1 MKMIILIGLLLSVI
15 TVAPKS
21 IQQKAEGNAE
31 TLDQG
36 PAEIKNREGPATLE
50 SRNEN
55 GEEQV
60 QKRQKLQKILRTRQS
75 QAKENEQEAFKKA
88 MIEEL
93 VRAAIEAADPESHTS
108 RQDWPSWNDMKSKAK
123 SIAKSIASGAK
134 SGFSKAKSFVSSGFS
149 KAKSIASTAMD
160 MSRKLKPIAK
170 RLLNKYLHD
179 EASYPSGKKV
189 NECFENKGITETIE
203 MVQALWITVCK
214 KLPFPIDCED
224 QDRRSRDQE
233 IQQSQ
238 AKENEQKA
246 FRKALEVLIR
256 SEREAAD
263 SQTNA
268 TRQDLLFGLL
278 DGVVEK
284 KEAVKNSLIDGYN
297 CIKDHA
303 KLGEIVPMIIDEAKE
318 SLELGALLGEL
329 GELEEVAEE

>member
-21 IQQKAEGNAE
+21 IQQKAEGNVE

-36 PAEIKNREGPATLE
+36 PAEIKNREEPATLE

-60 QKRQKLQKILRTRQS
+60 QKRRKLQKILRTRQS

-93 VRAAIEAADPESHTS
+93 LRAAIEAADPESHTS
-108 RQDWPSWNDMKSKAK
+108 RQDFSWKDVKSWGSNAWKKAK
-123 SIAKSIASGAK
+123 SWGSNAWK
-134 SGFSKAKSFVSSGFS
+134 KAKSWGSSAIS

-160 MSRKLKPIAK
+160 MYRKVKPIAK

-179 EASYPSGKKV
+179 KASGKKV
-189 NECFENKGITETIE
+189 KECFENKGITETIE
-203 MVQALWITVCK
+203 MVQALWIKVCKTKLK

-268 TRQDLLFGLL
+268 TRQDFWIFGG
-278 DGVVEK
+278 DDEK
-284 KEAVKNSLIDGYN
+284 KQVKQVKKSLTDGWK

-303 KLGEIVPMIIDEAKE
+303 KLGEIASMIVDEVK
-318 SLELGALLGEL
+318 EL

>member
-21 IQQKAEGNAE
+21 IQQKAEGNVE

-36 PAEIKNREGPATLE
+36 PAEIKNREEPATLE

-60 QKRQKLQKILRTRQS
+60 QKRRKLQKILRTRQS

-93 VRAAIEAADPESHTS
+93 LRAAIEAADPESHTS
-108 RQDWPSWNDMKSKAK
+108 RQDFSWKDVKSWGSNAWKKAK
-123 SIAKSIASGAK
+123 SWGSSVISG
-134 SGFSKAKSFVSSGFS
+134 
-149 KAKSIASTAMD
+149 AKSIASTAMD
-160 MSRKLKPIAK
+160 MYRKVKPIAK

-179 EASYPSGKKV
+179 KASGKKV
-189 NECFENKGITETIE
+189 KECFENKGITETIE
-203 MVQALWITVCK
+203 MVQALWIKVCKTKLK

-268 TRQDLLFGLL
+268 TRQDFWIFGG
-278 DGVVEK
+278 DDEK
-284 KEAVKNSLIDGYN
+284 KQVKQVKKSLTDGWK

-303 KLGEIVPMIIDEAKE
+303 KLGEIASMIVDEVK
-318 SLELGALLGEL
+318 EL

>member
-21 IQQKAEGNAE
+21 IQQKAEGNVE

-36 PAEIKNREGPATLE
+36 PAEIKNREEPATLE

-60 QKRQKLQKILRTRQS
+60 QKRRKLQKILRTRQS

-93 VRAAIEAADPESHTS
+93 LRAAIEAADPESHTS
-108 RQDWPSWNDMKSKAK
+108 RQDFSWKDVKSWGSNAWKKAK
-123 SIAKSIASGAK
+123 SWGSSAISGAK
-134 SGFSKAKSFVSSGFS
+134 SFISS
-149 KAKSIASTAMD
+149 AKSIASTAMD
-160 MSRKLKPIAK
+160 MYRKVKPIAK

-179 EASYPSGKKV
+179 KASGKKV
-189 NECFENKGITETIE
+189 KECFENKGITETIE
-203 MVQALWITVCK
+203 MVQALWIKVCKTKLK

-268 TRQDLLFGLL
+268 TRQDFWIFGG
-278 DGVVEK
+278 DDEK
-284 KEAVKNSLIDGYN
+284 KQVKQVKKSLTDGWK

-303 KLGEIVPMIIDEAKE
+303 KLGEIASMIVDEVK
-318 SLELGALLGEL
+318 EL

>member
-21 IQQKAEGNAE
+21 IQQKAEGNVE

-36 PAEIKNREGPATLE
+36 PAEIKNREEPATLE

-60 QKRQKLQKILRTRQS
+60 QKRRKLQKILRTRQS

-93 VRAAIEAADPESHTS
+93 LRAAIEAADPESHTS
-108 RQDWPSWNDMKSKAK
+108 RQDFSWKDVKSWGSNAWKKAK
-123 SIAKSIASGAK
+123 SWGSSAISGAK
-134 SGFSKAKSFVSSGFS
+134 SFISSGIS
-149 KAKSIASTAMD
+149 KVKSIASTAMD
-160 MSRKLKPIAK
+160 MYRKVKPIAK

-179 EASYPSGKKV
+179 KASGKKV
-189 NECFENKGITETIE
+189 KECFENKGITETIE
-203 MVQALWITVCK
+203 MVQALWIKVCKTKLK

-268 TRQDLLFGLL
+268 TRQDFWIFGG
-278 DGVVEK
+278 DDEK
-284 KEAVKNSLIDGYN
+284 KQVKQVKKSLTDGWK

-303 KLGEIVPMIIDEAKE
+303 KLGEIASMIVDEVK
-318 SLELGALLGEL
+318 EL

>member
-21 IQQKAEGNAE
+21 IQQKAEGNVE

-36 PAEIKNREGPATLE
+36 PAEIKNREEPATLE

-60 QKRQKLQKILRTRQS
+60 QKRRKLQKILRTRQS

-93 VRAAIEAADPESHTS
+93 LRAAIEAADPESHTS
-108 RQDWPSWNDMKSKAK
+108 RQDFSWKDVKSWGSNAWKKAK
-123 SIAKSIASGAK
+123 SWGSSAISGAK
-134 SGFSKAKSFVSSGFS
+134 SFISSGIS
-149 KAKSIASTAMD
+149 KVKSIASTAMD
-160 MSRKLKPIAK
+160 MYRKVKPIAK

-179 EASYPSGKKV
+179 KASGKKV
-189 NECFENKGITETIE
+189 KECFENKGITDTIE
-203 MVQALWITVCK
+203 MVQALWIKVCKTKLK

-268 TRQDLLFGLL
+268 TRQDWWVFG
-278 DGVVEK
+278 DGGDDEK
-284 KEAVKNSLIDGYN
+284 KQVKQVKKSLTDGWK

-303 KLGEIVPMIIDEAKE
+303 KLGEIASMIVDEVK
-318 SLELGALLGEL
+318 EL

>member
-1 MKMIILIGLLLSVI
+1 MG
-15 TVAPKS
+15 
-21 IQQKAEGNAE
+21 
-31 TLDQG
+31 
-36 PAEIKNREGPATLE
+36 
-50 SRNEN
+50 
-55 GEEQV
+55 
-60 QKRQKLQKILRTRQS
+60 
-75 QAKENEQEAFKKA
+75 NEQEAFKKA

-93 VRAAIEAADPESHTS
+93 LRAAIEAADPESHTS
-108 RQDWPSWNDMKSKAK
+108 RQDFSWKDVKSWGSNAWKKAK
-123 SIAKSIASGAK
+123 SWG
-134 SGFSKAKSFVSSGFS
+134 SSAIS

-160 MSRKLKPIAK
+160 MYRKVKPIAK

-179 EASYPSGKKV
+179 KASGKEVK
-189 NECFENKGITETIE
+189 ECFENKGITETIE
-203 MVQALWITVCK
+203 MVQALWIKVCKTKLK

-268 TRQDLLFGLL
+268 TRQDGFLFGLL
-278 DGVVEK
+278 GGDDEK
-284 KEAVKNSLIDGYN
+284 KQVKQVKKSLTDGWK

-303 KLGEIVPMIIDEAKE
+303 KLGEIASMIVDEVK
-318 SLELGALLGEL
+318 EL

>member
-21 IQQKAEGNAE
+21 IQQKAEGNVE

-36 PAEIKNREGPATLE
+36 PAEIKNREEPATLE

-60 QKRQKLQKILRTRQS
+60 QKRRKLQKILRTRQS

-93 VRAAIEAADPESHTS
+93 LRAAIEAADPESHTS
-108 RQDWPSWNDMKSKAK
+108 RQDFSWKDVKSWGSNAWKKAK
-123 SIAKSIASGAK
+123 SWGSNAWK
-134 SGFSKAKSFVSSGFS
+134 KAKSWGSSAIS

-160 MSRKLKPIAK
+160 MYRKVKPIAK

-179 EASYPSGKKV
+179 KASGKKV
-189 NECFENKGITETIE
+189 KECFENKGITETIE
-203 MVQALWITVCK
+203 MVQALWIKVCKTKLK

-268 TRQDLLFGLL
+268 TRQDFLFGLFGG
-278 DGVVEK
+278 DDEK
-284 KEAVKNSLIDGYN
+284 KQVKQVKKSLTDGWK

-303 KLGEIVPMIIDEAKE
+303 KLGEIASMIVDEVK
-318 SLELGALLGEL
+318 EL